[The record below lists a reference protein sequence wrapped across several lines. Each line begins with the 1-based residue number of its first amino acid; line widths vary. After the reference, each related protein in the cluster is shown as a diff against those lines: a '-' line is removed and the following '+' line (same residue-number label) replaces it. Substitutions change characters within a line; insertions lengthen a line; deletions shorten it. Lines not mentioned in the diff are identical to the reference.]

1 MIDLHTHSTVSDGSD
16 SPTAVVEKAAERGI
30 TALALT
36 DHDSVGGLAEANKAA
51 ADAGIELI
59 PGTELSVN
67 WTTGAMHLVVLFLSS
82 VPGALQNR
90 LGEMRA
96 GRATRNTL
104 ILERLATLGLPVP
117 LEEVLAHGQGESI
130 GRPHIAAVMMSRGYV
145 ATMAEAFDL
154 YLGFGRPA
162 YAPRWRLDPEEAI
175 DLALQS
181 GAVPILAHPHTLAL
195 DRSEAV
201 ASTLTRLKKAGLVGI
216 ECYYPLY
223 SPIEREGYAAL
234 AERFGLL
241 PSGGSDFHGTYKPGV
256 ELGIGRGDL
265 RVPPQLLDPLRPL

>member
-16 SPTAVVEKAAERGI
+16 SPTQVVEKAAGAGV

-36 DHDSVGGLAEANKAA
+36 DHDSVGGLAEAATAA
-51 ADAGIELI
+51 ADAGIEVI

-67 WTTGAMHLVVLFLSS
+67 WPSGAMHLVVLFLSP
-82 VPGALQNR
+82 VPGPLQNR
-90 LGEMRA
+90 LAEMRA
-96 GRATRNTL
+96 GRETRNGL
-104 ILERLATLGLPVP
+104 ILEKLAALGLPVP
-117 LEEVLAHGQGESI
+117 LEEVLAHGRGESI
-130 GRPHIAAVMMSRGYV
+130 GRPHIGAVMMSRGYV

-175 DLALQS
+175 ELALQS

-195 DRSEAV
+195 DRAESV
-201 ASTLTRLKKAGLVGI
+201 AATLTRLKRAGLVGM

-223 SPIEREGYAAL
+223 APLEREGYAAL
-234 AERFGLL
+234 ATRFGLMA
-241 PSGGSDFHGTYKPGV
+241 SGGSDFHGTYKPGV
-256 ELGIGRGDL
+256 ELGTGRGDL
-265 RVPPQLLDPLRPL
+265 RVPPHLLDSLRPS